1 MSKYDINDELISENI
16 KTLENKIINSLPKEE
31 ELSHDF
37 SKRFQKRMNKL
48 IRKEKRT
55 PFMQSFISYG
65 KRAAVIFLVVISI
78 SFVTTMSVEAYRV
91 RFFQVITE
99 VWEEFTSIIFKS
111 EENTND
117 KILVAI
123 IPEYVPEGFSILEED
138 VNDYVNTII
147 YIDEHNT
154 EIFYEQSIISNK
166 EIILDTEDINVKKIE
181 LENQIINYF
190 SNKGVNQIYW
200 NDDIYTFTL
209 ISDVD
214 LEELFKMIESIL

>member
-1 MSKYDINDELISENI
+1 MYVKGYQEVKINWQKYWMKKGMFHMSKYDINYELISENI

-37 SKRFQKRMNKL
+37 SKKFQKKMNKL

-65 KRAAVIFLVVISI
+65 KRAAVVFLIVISI

-117 KILVAI
+117 KILVPI

-138 VNDYVNTII
+138 VNDYVNII
-147 YIDEHNT
+147 IARISYNLLNFT
-154 EIFYEQSIISNK
+154 RIFVQ
-166 EIILDTEDINVKKIE
+166 
-181 LENQIINYF
+181 
-190 SNKGVNQIYW
+190 
-200 NDDIYTFTL
+200 
-209 ISDVD
+209 
-214 LEELFKMIESIL
+214 